1 MRKVCGDDFTN
12 SGIEGDAERVRR
24 DPATVSRE
32 DLQRLVKP
40 AMMLCSAVEGLS
52 EPAVV
57 TPQIAARLLREP
69 MLAMR
74 QELVRIGVILPRGDR

>member
-1 MRKVCGDDFTN
+1 M
-12 SGIEGDAERVRR
+12 
-24 DPATVSRE
+24 VSRE

-40 AMMLCSAVEGLS
+40 AMMLCSAVEGLT

-74 QELVRIGVILPRGDR
+74 IELVRIGAILPRGDR